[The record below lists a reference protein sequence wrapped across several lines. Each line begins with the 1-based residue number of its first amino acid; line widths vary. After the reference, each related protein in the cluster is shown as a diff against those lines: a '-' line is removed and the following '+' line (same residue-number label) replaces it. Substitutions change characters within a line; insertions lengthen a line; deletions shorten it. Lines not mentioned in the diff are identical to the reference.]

1 MNKVILH
8 GRLARDPELRYTTS
22 GKAVASFSLAVNR
35 RYSNN
40 NNNQGPTADFI
51 PCVAWD
57 KLAEIIA
64 NNLIKGS
71 EALIEGRL
79 QVRSYDAQDGSKR
92 YVTEVIVGEMEYCG
106 SKKDNGGGGA
116 PAGGNNQNDFG
127 SFGGTPVSDDDIP
140 F

>member
-8 GRLARDPELRYTTS
+8 GRLARDPELKYTTT
-22 GKAVASFSLAVNR
+22 GKAIASFSIAVNR
-35 RYSNN
+35 KHSS

-51 PCVAWD
+51 PCIAWE

-106 SKKDNGGGGA
+106 SKKDNGGGNA
-116 PAGGNNQNDFG
+116 PAGGNQNDLG
-127 SFGGTPVSDDDIP
+127 GFGGTPASDDDIP

>member
-1 MNKVILH
+1 MNKVILK
-8 GRLARDPELRYTTS
+8 GRLARDPDLRYTTS

-35 RYSNN
+35 RYSSN

-106 SKKDNGGGGA
+106 SKKDNGGGNA
-116 PAGGNNQNDFG
+116 PAGGNNPG
-127 SFGGTPVSDDDIP
+127 GFGGTPVPDDDIP

>member
-1 MNKVILH
+1 MNKVILK

-35 RYSNN
+35 RYSSN
-40 NNNQGPTADFI
+40 NNNQGQTADFI

-106 SKKDNGGGGA
+106 SKKDNGGGSA
-116 PAGGNNQNDFG
+116 PAGDNQSDLG
-127 SFGGTPVSDDDIP
+127 SFGGTPVPDDDIP